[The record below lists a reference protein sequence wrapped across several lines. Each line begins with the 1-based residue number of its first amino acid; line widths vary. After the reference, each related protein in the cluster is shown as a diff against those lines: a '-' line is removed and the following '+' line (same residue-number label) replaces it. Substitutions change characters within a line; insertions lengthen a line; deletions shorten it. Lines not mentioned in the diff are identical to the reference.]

1 MCVRVLKIGTFC
13 PSPLSLSP
21 LISMSKLAAAA
32 VLHLLLLAFFYPRYT
47 AARPISEGRSASQMT
62 HHTIHCCLPNTFI
75 RSVDSFRCISSS
87 PAGKRAGPVLAALAK
102 MTTTTTKTTTRRGQP
117 EKTTQ
122 PVLWVPFP
130 CPAEQEREREVGRC
144 THLLLIDSIRLVAKI
159 RSR

>member
-1 MCVRVLKIGTFC
+1 M
-13 PSPLSLSP
+13 
-21 LISMSKLAAAA
+21 AAAA
-32 VLHLLLLAFFYPRYT
+32 GCCTSFFRLSFIPATQQQDR
-47 AARPISEGRSASQMT
+47 SEGRSASQMT

-102 MTTTTTKTTTRRGQP
+102 MTTTPTKTTTRRGQP

-144 THLLLIDSIRLVAKI
+144 THLLLLIDSIRLVAKI